1 MKISGN
7 TFIVTGGASGLGEA
21 TVKTLVE
28 QGGNAVILD
37 VNDDGAKRLAQ
48 ELGEDRVLA
57 VGKVDVTQED
67 EVAQALALAVEQFGP
82 LAGAI
87 ICHGILGASPSM
99 TGYGPGNALTS
110 YDQLKYVSN
119 VNFFGAFNVAQKV
132 ADILIKQEPSQDDGE
147 RGVIIMVTSIAG
159 LDGSILAYGTSKAA
173 IAGLVLPFARE
184 LAPFGIRVMG
194 IAPGAFN
201 TPMTQVLPQEFNAA
215 AVQIQLYPKRIGQAQ
230 EFSSLV
236 SYILDNVMLNGSVIR
251 LDAGTRMSQ

>member
-1 MKISGN
+1 MKVYGN

-28 QGGNAVILD
+28 QGGNAVIFDL
-37 VNDDGAKRLAQ
+37 NEDGANRLAR
-48 ELGEDRVLA
+48 ELGQDRVLA
-57 VGKVDVTQED
+57 PGKVDVTQED
-67 EVAQALALAVEQFGP
+67 DVAQALEMAVKHFGN

-87 ICHGILGASPSM
+87 LCHGILGAPASI

-110 YDQLKYVSN
+110 FDQIKYVGN
-119 VNFFGAFNVAQKV
+119 VNFLGVYNVAQKV
-132 ADILIKQEPSQDDGE
+132 ADILIKQEPLTDDGE

-184 LAPFGIRVMG
+184 LAPFGVRVMG
-194 IAPGAFN
+194 IAPGAFD

-215 AVQIQLYPKRIGQAQ
+215 AVHLQLYPKRIGQAQ
-230 EFSSLV
+230 EFSSVV
-236 SYILDNVMLNGSVIR
+236 SLILENVMLNGSVIR
-251 LDAGTRMSQ
+251 LDAGTRMYQ